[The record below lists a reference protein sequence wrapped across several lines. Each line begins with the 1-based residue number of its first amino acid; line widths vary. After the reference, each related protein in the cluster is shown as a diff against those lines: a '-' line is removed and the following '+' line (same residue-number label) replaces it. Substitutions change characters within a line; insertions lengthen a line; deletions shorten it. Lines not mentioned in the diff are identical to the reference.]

1 MEGNMKF
8 TESLWL
14 SIGNIYGK
22 ILEHPFIQGL
32 TDGSLDEEAFRFY
45 VIQDA
50 LYLRDYARG
59 LALLG
64 AKAPR
69 DQWLMMFVEHARDTI
84 VVERALH
91 ESFFKDWGLSDGDVY
106 STPMAPNNLLYTS
119 YLLKTAYECP
129 FPEIMGCFLPCY
141 WIYWEVGKELEK
153 RGSPRE
159 LFRRWIQT
167 YSGELYASIVRQVL
181 EVMDQVA
188 QGLRDEDLNLI
199 RNHSML
205 TSKLEY
211 LFWDMGYHKQT
222 WGV

>member
-1 MEGNMKF
+1 MKF
-8 TESLWL
+8 TELLWG
-14 SIGNIYGK
+14 SIEAIYDS
-22 ILEHPFIQGL
+22 ILRHPFIRGL
-32 TDGSLDEEAFRFY
+32 TDGTLPEEAFRFY

-64 AKAPR
+64 AKSPQ
-69 DQWLMMFVEHARDTI
+69 DQWLMMFAEHGRDAI

-91 ESFFKDWGLSDGDVY
+91 ESFFRDWKLSDEEVY
-106 STPMAPNNLLYTS
+106 STPMAPTNLLYTS
-119 YLLKTAYECP
+119 YLLRTAYERP

-153 RGSPRE
+153 RGSPKE

-167 YSGELYASIVRQVL
+167 YSGELYASIVKQVL
-181 EVMDQVA
+181 EVMDQVV
-188 QGLRDEDLNLI
+188 QGLRDEDLQLI
-199 RNHSML
+199 RNHFIT

-211 LFWDMGYHKQT
+211 LFWDMGFHKQT

>member
-1 MEGNMKF
+1 MKF
-8 TESLWL
+8 TESLWG
-14 SIGNIYGK
+14 SIGDIYGR
-22 ILEHPFIQGL
+22 ILKHPFIRGL
-32 TDGSLDEEAFRFY
+32 TDGTLPEEAFRFY

-64 AKAPR
+64 AKAPQ
-69 DQWLMMFVEHARDTI
+69 DQWLMMFAEHAREAI

-91 ESFFKDWGLSDGDVY
+91 ESFFKDWKLRDEDVY
-106 STPMAPNNLLYTS
+106 STPMAPTNLLYTS
-119 YLLKTAYECP
+119 YLLRVAYDRP

-153 RGSPRE
+153 RGSPAE

-167 YSGELYASIVRQVL
+167 YSSEQYGSIVRQVM

-188 QGLRDEDLNLI
+188 RGFREDELKLI
-199 RNHSML
+199 RHHFVV
-205 TSKLEY
+205 TSRLEY
-211 LFWDMGYHKQT
+211 LFWDMGFQKQI
-222 WGV
+222 WPV

>member
-1 MEGNMKF
+1 MGRNMKF
-8 TESLWL
+8 TESLWF

-22 ILEHPFIQGL
+22 ILEHPFIKGL
-32 TDGSLDEEAFRFY
+32 TDGSLDEESFRFY

-64 AKAPR
+64 AKAPQ

-91 ESFFKDWGLSDGDVY
+91 ESFFKDWGLSTGDVY

-119 YLLKTAYECP
+119 YLLRTAYERP
-129 FPEIMGCFLPCY
+129 FPETMGCFLPCY

-153 RGSPRE
+153 RGSSKE

-188 QGLRDEDLNLI
+188 QGLKEDDLKLI
-199 RNHSML
+199 QHHFIT

-211 LFWDMGYHKQT
+211 LFWDMGFHKQT